1 MIIMVKILFQG
12 EEIELD
18 NEIESGEKEL
28 DLLQN
33 EVFEDTIDL
42 TETVEQIKSE
52 GNDVNEDIS

>member
-28 DLLQN
+28 DLLQK

>member
-28 DLLQN
+28 DLLQK

-52 GNDVNEDIS
+52 GNDVNEDNS

>member
-28 DLLQN
+28 DLLQK

-42 TETVEQIKSE
+42 TETVKQIKSE

>member
-12 EEIELD
+12 EEIELH

-28 DLLQN
+28 DLLQK

>member
-18 NEIESGEKEL
+18 NEIEPGEKEL
-28 DLLQN
+28 DLLQK

-42 TETVEQIKSE
+42 TKTIEQIKNE
-52 GNDVNEDIS
+52 GNDVNEDNS